1 MTEKNEA
8 TDFTFDRSNMFERL
22 MQADPSFRGEWE
34 KFQDEWRN
42 DEEAPLYLA
51 LSELARH
58 LIRNLEVGNT
68 SRFGEVF
75 GIVERWIVDGNGYV
89 REAAIVGLL
98 EDLQNKSLHHKT
110 NPDDFKPWLEPQSTI
125 WWTKV
130 DAFWENGKPLA

>member
-1 MTEKNEA
+1 VTEKNEA